1 LASELAVLQNG
12 FAIRHERRE
21 ILGTVT
27 RLCTGNSYGDI
38 PTAQIDHLRSRAANN
53 LPVVLRSFN

>member
-27 RLCTGNSYGDI
+27 RLYTGNSYVDI
-38 PTAQIDHLRSRAANN
+38 STAQIDHFAKQNSE
-53 LPVVLRSFN
+53 